1 MSEAPPPMHSKDSE
15 QHLLGALLA
24 HGQFLDHLFGT
35 LRAEDFFFDAHQR
48 IYRCIAKR
56 YDAGKAWD
64 AALVCED
71 LIREKSLE
79 DIGGA
84 GYLAHLWELAPVGAT
99 ADYHAAIIAD
109 YALRRDAMHRINEFA
124 RDLADHIEPAH
135 ETIARLAESFLH
147 AERSRA
153 ANEPKTI
160 TEAINT
166 KLQQLDDLTK
176 PDGKRPITTGFT
188 GLNQV
193 VGGWR
198 PGEFV
203 VIGARPSVGKSAIA
217 LSFLLAATK
226 SGAPAALFSLE
237 MAAEE
242 FGARALA
249 HESDV
254 QLNYL
259 TGTSTIDQAKV
270 QVVAQTAQQLRGCP
284 LWIDDNAAHTPSS
297 ISATARRLVSK
308 YKVGLI
314 VIDYLQ
320 LIRHEGGRN
329 DQQYVKV
336 GETAKRLKLLAR
348 SLGVPVVCLAQ
359 LNREVETRGSGRPQM
374 SDLRESGEIEQNAD
388 VVALLWPQSATATS
402 ETQEITVIIEKQRNG
417 PKGEV
422 KLNYRRKHTRFE
434 SGVPTW

>member
-320 LIRHEGGRN
+320 LIRHEGREERPAVREGRRN
-329 DQQYVKV
+329 RQAPEAPGPVAWRARGV
-336 GETAKRLKLLAR
+336 PGPTEPRGGKRGAAVAPR
-348 SLGVPVVCLAQ
+348 CPTSGSLG
-359 LNREVETRGSGRPQM
+359 RSSRTRTWSRSCGPNLPPRPAKPRRSRSSSRSSG
-374 SDLRESGEIEQNAD
+374 
-388 VVALLWPQSATATS
+388 TA
-402 ETQEITVIIEKQRNG
+402 
-417 PKGEV
+417 
-422 KLNYRRKHTRFE
+422 RRVR
-434 SGVPTW
+434 SS